1 MEDKKSIWNSAG
13 SAGLILGGIGVAYIL
28 LNWALSLIATNG
40 VAGILAS
47 VGSIL
52 LWVVKF
58 GACIWFM
65 KFCMTRYSDSNPEA
79 NHGEIFKFGMLVA
92 LLSAIIYS
100 GAYSAYLIYLAPDQ
114 LESALDMLRENP
126 MLDANSLK
134 MVEQIIPKMP
144 TISFFM
150 NIVYCW
156 LFGTVLSAIF
166 SRNIPSSNPFE

>member
-13 SAGLILGGIGVAYIL
+13 SAGLILGGISVAYIL
-28 LNWALSLIATNG
+28 LNWVLSLIAAG
-40 VAGILAS
+40 GAAGILAS

-52 LWVVKF
+52 LWAVKF

-79 NHGEIFKFGMLVA
+79 GHSEVFKFGMLVA
-92 LLSAIIYS
+92 LLSAIVYS

-114 LESALDMLRENP
+114 LESALDMLRDNP
-126 MLDANSLK
+126 MLDANSLE
-134 MVEQIIPKMP
+134 MVEQMIPKMP
-144 TISFFM
+144 TISFFV

-156 LFGTVLSAIF
+156 LFGTVLAAIF
-166 SRNIPSSNPFE
+166 SRSIPSSNPFE

>member
-13 SAGLILGGIGVAYIL
+13 SAGLILGGISVAYLL
-28 LNWALSLIATNG
+28 LNWVLSRIAGEGTAVVLTG
-40 VAGILAS
+40 AAS
-47 VGSIL
+47 VL
-52 LWVVKF
+52 LWAVKF

-65 KFCMTRYSDSNPEA
+65 KFCMTRYSDENPEA
-79 NHGEIFKFGMLVA
+79 DHGDVFKFGVLVA
-92 LLSAIIYS
+92 LLSALVYS
-100 GAYSAYLIYLAPDQ
+100 GAYSAYLIYLAPEQ
-114 LESALDMLRENP
+114 LEEALDMLRDNP
-126 MLDANSLK
+126 MLDSNSLE

-144 TISFFM
+144 AISFFV